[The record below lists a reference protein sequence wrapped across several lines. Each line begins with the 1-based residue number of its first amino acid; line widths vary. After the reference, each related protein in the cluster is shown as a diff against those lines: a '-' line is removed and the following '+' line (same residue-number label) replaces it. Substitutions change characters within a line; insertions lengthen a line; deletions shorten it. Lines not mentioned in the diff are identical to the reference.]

1 MQATPSAPTA
11 AIYACGM
18 TRRFT
23 SSICSISCTEFD
35 SKGQSVCAETR
46 SAPQWHAGRV
56 GCHSHRVAGR
66 GICRK
71 AQTHG
76 ARSVRICP
84 PDWGAVRITTRPHPS
99 TPCECN
105 RGRTGRISIDRINM
119 LSTSNVAIQFGAK
132 PLFEQ
137 VTVKF
142 SDGNRYGLIGA
153 NGSGKSTLMKLLGG
167 DLEPSA
173 GDVMLQAG
181 MRLGKLN
188 QNQFGYEDERVL
200 DVVMR
205 GHTELWAAMKER
217 DRIYADPNATDDDYM
232 KAAELEGVFAE
243 YGGYD
248 AEARAG
254 SILTDAGIH
263 ESRHIGPMREVPP
276 GLKLRVLLAQALFS
290 RPDVLLL
297 DEPTN
302 NLDINS
308 IRWLESALNNYDA
321 TMVIISHDRHFLNQV
336 CTHVADLDFQ
346 QLKIYPGNYDDF
358 MLASVQAR
366 ARVEAA
372 NAKAKDR
379 ISDLQEFV
387 RRFSA
392 NASKARQATSR
403 KKQLEKI
410 KIEEIRP
417 SSRQNP
423 YIRFEQGKKL
433 YRSAVSV
440 EKLCFSYPGS
450 DERVLGNVTFNVEGG
465 ERVAIIG
472 PNGAGKTTLM
482 RCLAGELR
490 PTAGRIVWVE
500 NAQPGYMPQ
509 DPQAEFDDKTDLFSW
524 MSQYTGKADD
534 DQIVRATLG
543 RLLFSGE
550 ETKKSVKVLSGGEKG
565 RMIYGKLMLTKPNVL
580 LMDEPTNHMDMETI
594 ESLQIGL
601 EHYPGTLVFVSHDRE
616 FVGGLATRILE
627 MRPGGKI
634 VDFRGTYDEYLKSQ
648 GVEV

>member
-1 MQATPSAPTA
+1 VF
-11 AIYACGM
+11 C
-18 TRRFT
+18 
-23 SSICSISCTEFD
+23 
-35 SKGQSVCAETR
+35 
-46 SAPQWHAGRV
+46 
-56 GCHSHRVAGR
+56 
-66 GICRK
+66 
-71 AQTHG
+71 
-76 ARSVRICP
+76 SVRAP
-84 PDWGAVRITTRPHPS
+84 PHRAATRH
-99 TPCECN
+99 
-105 RGRTGRISIDRINM
+105 SIDKGFLRPLWPAAAFFSASDNM

-153 NGSGKSTLMKLLGG
+153 NGSGKSTLMKVLGG
-167 DLEPSA
+167 DLEASG
-173 GDVMLQAG
+173 GDVMLQTG

-205 GHTELWAAMKER
+205 GHTELWAAMQER
-217 DRIYADPNATDDDYM
+217 DRIYADPKASDADYM
-232 KAAELEGVFAE
+232 RAAELEGVFAE

-254 SILTDAGIH
+254 SILTDAGIP
-263 ESRHIGPMREVPP
+263 ESRHNGPMREVPP

-308 IRWLESALNNYDA
+308 IRWLEGALNNYDA

-336 CTHVADLDFQ
+336 CTHIADLDFQ

-410 KIEEIRP
+410 KIEEIKP

-433 YRSAVSV
+433 YRSAFSV
-440 EKLCFSYPGS
+440 ERLSFSYPGS
-450 DERVLGNVTFNVEGG
+450 DAKVLDNLTFNVEGG
-465 ERVAIIG
+465 ERIAIIG
-472 PNGAGKTTLM
+472 PNGIGKTTLM

-490 PTAGRIVWVE
+490 PTSGHIVWVE

-509 DPQAEFDDKTDLFSW
+509 DPQAEFEDKIDLFAW

-601 EHYPGTLVFVSHDRE
+601 EHYAGTLILVSHDRE
-616 FVGGLATRILE
+616 FVSALATRVIE
-627 MRPGGKI
+627 MRPGGKV

-648 GVEV
+648 GLET

>member
-1 MQATPSAPTA
+1 
-11 AIYACGM
+11 
-18 TRRFT
+18 
-23 SSICSISCTEFD
+23 
-35 SKGQSVCAETR
+35 
-46 SAPQWHAGRV
+46 
-56 GCHSHRVAGR
+56 
-66 GICRK
+66 
-71 AQTHG
+71 
-76 ARSVRICP
+76 
-84 PDWGAVRITTRPHPS
+84 
-99 TPCECN
+99 
-105 RGRTGRISIDRINM
+105 M
-119 LSTSNVAIQFGAK
+119 LATSNVAVQFGAK

-142 SDGNRYGLIGA
+142 ADGNRYGLIGA
-153 NGSGKSTLMKLLGG
+153 NGSGKSTLMKVLGR
-167 DLEPSA
+167 DLEASA
-173 GDVMLQAG
+173 GDVMLQQG

-188 QNQFGYEDERVL
+188 QNQFGYEDQRVI
-200 DVVMR
+200 DVVMS
-205 GHTELWAAMKER
+205 GHVELWTAMKER

-232 KAAELEGVFAE
+232 KAAELETVFAE

-254 SILTDAGIH
+254 SILTEAGID
-263 ESRHIGPMREVPP
+263 ESRHFGLMREVPP
-276 GLKLRVLLAQALFS
+276 GLKLRVLLAQALFAK
-290 RPDVLLL
+290 PDVLLL

-308 IRWLESALNNYDA
+308 IRWLEGALNNYDA
-321 TMVIISHDRHFLNQV
+321 TMIIISHDRHFLNQV
-336 CTHVADLDFQ
+336 CTHIADLDYQ

-366 ARVEAA
+366 QRVEAS
-372 NAKAKDR
+372 NAKAKEK

-403 KKQLEKI
+403 KRQLEKI
-410 KIEEIRP
+410 KLEEVRP

-433 YRSAVSV
+433 YRNAVSV
-440 EKLCFSYPGS
+440 EKLCFTYPGTT
-450 DERVLGNVTFNVEGG
+450 EQVLDSVSFNVEAG
-465 ERVAIIG
+465 ERIAIIG
-472 PNGAGKTTLM
+472 PNGVGKSTLM

-490 PTAGRIVWVE
+490 PDSGRIAWVE

-509 DPQAEFDDKTDLFSW
+509 DPQAEFEDKTDLFTW
-524 MSQYTGKADD
+524 MSQFTGKADD

-565 RMIYGKLMLTKPNVL
+565 RMIYGKLILTKPNVL

-601 EHYPGTLVFVSHDRE
+601 EHYAGTLLFVSHDRE

-627 MRPGGKI
+627 LRPGGTM

-648 GVEV
+648 GIET

>member
-1 MQATPSAPTA
+1 
-11 AIYACGM
+11 
-18 TRRFT
+18 
-23 SSICSISCTEFD
+23 
-35 SKGQSVCAETR
+35 
-46 SAPQWHAGRV
+46 
-56 GCHSHRVAGR
+56 
-66 GICRK
+66 
-71 AQTHG
+71 
-76 ARSVRICP
+76 
-84 PDWGAVRITTRPHPS
+84 
-99 TPCECN
+99 
-105 RGRTGRISIDRINM
+105 M

-153 NGSGKSTLMKLLGG
+153 NGSGKSTLMKILGRE
-167 DLEPSA
+167 LEASA
-173 GDVMLQAG
+173 GDVMLQTG

-188 QNQFGYEDERVL
+188 QNQFAYEDERVL
-200 DVVMR
+200 DVVMS
-205 GHTELWAAMKER
+205 GHTELWRAMQKR
-217 DRIYADPNATDDDYM
+217 DRIYADPNATDADYM

-254 SILTDAGIH
+254 SILTEAGIDA
-263 ESRHIGPMREVPP
+263 SRHNGTMREVPP

-302 NLDINS
+302 NLDIHS
-308 IRWLESALNNYDA
+308 IRWLEGALNNYDA

-336 CTHVADLDFQ
+336 CTHIADLDFQ

-403 KKQLEKI
+403 KRQLEKI
-410 KIEEIRP
+410 KIEEVRP

-433 YRSAVSV
+433 YRSAVTV
-440 EKLCFSYPGS
+440 DKLSFGYPGA
-450 DERVLGNVTFNVEGG
+450 DGGAEGGAKGGADGKVLSNLSFHIEAG

-472 PNGAGKTTLM
+472 PNGVGKTTLL
-482 RCLAGELR
+482 RCLAGEL
-490 PTAGRIVWVE
+490 PPSSGRIVWVE
-500 NAQPGYMPQ
+500 NAHVGYMPQ
-509 DPQAEFDDKTDLFSW
+509 DPQAEFEPPCDLFTW

-534 DQIVRATLG
+534 DQLVRATLG
-543 RLLFSGE
+543 RLLFSGD
-550 ETKKSVKVLSGGEKG
+550 ETKKSVSVLSGGEKG
-565 RMIYGKLMLTKPNVL
+565 RMIYGKLMLTRPNVL

-601 EHYPGTLVFVSHDRE
+601 EHYAGTLIFVSHDRE
-616 FVGGLATRILE
+616 FVGGLATRIIELH
-627 MRPGGKI
+627 PGAGAT
-634 VDFRGTYDEYLKSQ
+634 DFKGTYDEYLKSR
-648 GVEV
+648 GVEP

>member
-1 MQATPSAPTA
+1 
-11 AIYACGM
+11 
-18 TRRFT
+18 
-23 SSICSISCTEFD
+23 
-35 SKGQSVCAETR
+35 
-46 SAPQWHAGRV
+46 
-56 GCHSHRVAGR
+56 
-66 GICRK
+66 
-71 AQTHG
+71 
-76 ARSVRICP
+76 
-84 PDWGAVRITTRPHPS
+84 
-99 TPCECN
+99 
-105 RGRTGRISIDRINM
+105 M
-119 LSTSNVAIQFGAK
+119 LATSNVAIQFGAK
-132 PLFEQ
+132 PLFEN

-142 SDGNRYGLIGA
+142 ADGNRYGLIGA
-153 NGSGKSTLMKLLGG
+153 NGSGKSTLMKILGG
-167 DLEPSA
+167 DLEASA

-188 QNQFGYEDERVL
+188 QNQFAYEDERVI
-200 DVVMR
+200 DVVMS
-205 GHTELWAAMKER
+205 GHVELWNAMKQR
-217 DRIYADPNATDDDYM
+217 DLIYADANATDQDYM
-232 KAAELEGVFAE
+232 RAAELEGTFAE

-254 SILTDAGIH
+254 SILTDAGID
-263 ESRHIGPMREVPP
+263 ESRHFGPMREVPP

-308 IRWLESALNNYDA
+308 IRWLEGALNNYDA

-372 NAKAKDR
+372 NAKARDR
-379 ISDLQEFV
+379 ISDLQAFV

-392 NASKARQATSR
+392 NASKARQSTSR

-440 EKLCFSYPGS
+440 DKLSFRYPGTDTDVFS
-450 DERVLGNVTFNVEGG
+450 NLSFDVEAG
-465 ERVAIIG
+465 ERIAIIG
-472 PNGAGKTTLM
+472 PNGIGKTTLM

-490 PTAGRIVWVE
+490 PTAGRIEWVE

-509 DPQAEFDDKTDLFSW
+509 DPQAEFEDKLDLFAW
-524 MSQYTGKADD
+524 MSQFTGKADD
-534 DQIVRATLG
+534 DQLIRATLG
-543 RLLFSGE
+543 RLLFSGD

-580 LMDEPTNHMDMETI
+580 LLDEPTNHMDMETI

-601 EHYPGTLVFVSHDRE
+601 EHYPGTMIFVSHDRE
-616 FVGGLATRILE
+616 FVGGLATRIIELRPG
-627 MRPGGKI
+627 MRP
-634 VDFRGTYDEYLKSQ
+634 VDFKGSYDEYLTMQ
-648 GVEV
+648 GIAA